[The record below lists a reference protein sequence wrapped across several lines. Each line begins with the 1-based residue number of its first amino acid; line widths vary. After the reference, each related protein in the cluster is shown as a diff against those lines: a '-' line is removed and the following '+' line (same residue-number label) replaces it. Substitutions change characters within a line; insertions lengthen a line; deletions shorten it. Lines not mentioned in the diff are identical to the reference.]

1 MTFESKFR
9 NVAGRANNLSKEEL
23 TIILRSLLEELNIE
37 KNIKEKPNY
46 IENSYEEDNNWKE
59 INEQI
64 EHSKIKRYNWKNIL
78 GETLTKRILKLR
90 NKELETEETI
100 EIISRYPGVIDF
112 LEKYPKEKDN
122 LLKNIKINVHAR
134 FAENKTSEKLK

>member
-134 FAENKTSEKLK
+134 FAENKTSEELK